1 MRSTVT
7 MTSSMIGPDSLLSAP
22 ACAAQTGAAKAQPV
36 STAATACATDVDDL
50 MTDSPRLMLVLARNQ
65 YSRQD
70 NVVNFH
76 RAMNIHL
83 AAKCLI
89 HSMTTV
95 VHFPR

>member
-1 MRSTVT
+1 M
-7 MTSSMIGPDSLLSAP
+7 
-22 ACAAQTGAAKAQPV
+22 AQPE

-65 YSRQD
+65 YSRRD

-76 RAMNIHL
+76 RAMNNGG
-83 AAKCLI
+83 ASKCLI
-89 HSMTTV
+89 YRMTTV